1 MPTKE
6 KITEQIF
13 SSQNSE
19 EEVPESKILS
29 AK

>member
-1 MPTKE
+1 MMATKE

-19 EEVPESKILS
+19 EEVPE
-29 AK
+29 